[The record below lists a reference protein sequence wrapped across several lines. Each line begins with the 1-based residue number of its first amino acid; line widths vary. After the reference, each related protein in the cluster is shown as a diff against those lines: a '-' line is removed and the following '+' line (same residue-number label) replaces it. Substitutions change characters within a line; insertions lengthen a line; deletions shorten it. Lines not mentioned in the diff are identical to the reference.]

1 MTPIDNA
8 NFLIVKALR
17 VFERLTLDEAKKIA
31 NLVAEEVINEVQLLR
46 IDDQE
51 YRQFVLKYWK
61 NTKNNIDK
69 ITEI

>member
-17 VFERLTLDEAKKIA
+17 VFERMTLDEAKKIA
-31 NLVAEEVINEVQLLR
+31 NLIANEVINEVKLLR

-51 YRQFVLKYWK
+51 YRQFILKYWK
-61 NTKNNIDK
+61 NTKTNIDK
-69 ITEI
+69 INTL

>member
-1 MTPIDNA
+1 MTPQDNA

-17 VFERLTLDEAKKIA
+17 VFNKLTLDEAKKIA
-31 NLVAEEVINEVQLLR
+31 NLVADEVINEVELLR
-46 IDDQE
+46 IDDEE

-61 NTKNNIDK
+61 NTKKNIDK

>member
-17 VFERLTLDEAKKIA
+17 VFERLTLHEAKKIA
-31 NLVAEEVINEVQLLR
+31 NLVADEVINEVELLR

-51 YRQFVLKYWK
+51 YRKFVLKYWK

>member
-1 MTPIDNA
+1 MTPTDNA

-31 NLVAEEVINEVQLLR
+31 NLVAEEVINEIELIR
-46 IDDQE
+46 IEDQQ

-69 ITEI
+69 IKEI

>member
-17 VFERLTLDEAKKIA
+17 VFERLTLNEAKKIA
-31 NLVAEEVINEVQLLR
+31 NLVANEVINEVELLR

-51 YRQFVLKYWK
+51 YKQFLLKYWK

>member
-31 NLVAEEVINEVQLLR
+31 NLVANEVINEVELLR

-61 NTKNNIDK
+61 NTKSNIDK
-69 ITEI
+69 IEKI

>member
-1 MTPIDNA
+1 MTPNDNA
-8 NFLIVKALR
+8 NFLIVNALR
-17 VFERLTLDEAKKIA
+17 VFERLTLAEAKKIA

-51 YRQFVLKYWK
+51 YKQFVLKYWK

>member
-31 NLVAEEVINEVQLLR
+31 NMVAEEVAKEIRYFKIE
-46 IDDQE
+46 DE
-51 YRQFVLKYWK
+51 EHRQFLLKYWQ
-61 NTKNNIDK
+61 NTKEK

>member
-31 NLVAEEVINEVQLLR
+31 YLVAEEVQKEIHYLR
-46 IDDQE
+46 IQDE
-51 YRQFVLKYWK
+51 EHRQFQLKYWE
-61 NTKNNIDK
+61 NTKSNIDK
-69 ITEI
+69 I

>member
-31 NLVAEEVINEVQLLR
+31 NLVANEVINEVEMLR

-61 NTKNNIDK
+61 NTKSNIDK
-69 ITEI
+69 IEKI

>member
-31 NLVAEEVINEVQLLR
+31 NLVANEVINEVELLR

-61 NTKNNIDK
+61 NTKANIDK
-69 ITEI
+69 IEKL

>member
-31 NLVAEEVINEVQLLR
+31 NLVANEVINEVELLR

>member
-31 NLVAEEVINEVQLLR
+31 NLVANEVINEIELLR

-69 ITEI
+69 ITKI

>member
-31 NLVAEEVINEVQLLR
+31 NLVANEVINEVEMLQ

-61 NTKNNIDK
+61 NTKANINK
-69 ITEI
+69 IEKI